1 MDDFLD
7 MLWDRIM
14 DGIGAIAAIL
24 DAILA
29 PLNQHLGPAM
39 VILLLVAVLVA
50 FTKLLARVYHT
61 QRYVELKANYEHW
74 FELRKEAMACE
85 DREKGKALARNI
97 DQVQL
102 NKAYYDYFFE
112 GFLKSIITTILPIL
126 FAAAYVN
133 RAYAPDN
140 LMRLVGRD
148 YIYKF
153 SRSGSDPVVISSFFW
168 FVISL
173 FLVYLA
179 WFAAGV
185 IIRTFFGKKK
195 TRRLDSES
203 DARPSEGPQD

>member
-1 MDDFLD
+1 MDDFMD
-7 MLWDRIM
+7 MVWDSIVN
-14 DGIGAIAAIL
+14 GIGFIAAIL

-29 PLNQHLGPAM
+29 PLNQRMGPAM
-39 VILLLVAVLVA
+39 VILFLVVMVVA
-50 FTKLLARVYHT
+50 FTKLLAKGYNTKRH
-61 QRYVELKANYEHW
+61 VELKANYEHW

-85 DREKGKALARNI
+85 DREKGKVLARNI
-97 DQVQL
+97 DQVRL

-140 LMRLVGRD
+140 LMQLVGRD

-153 SRSGSDPVVISSFFW
+153 SRSGSDPVIISSFFW
-168 FVISL
+168 FVISI

-179 WFAAGV
+179 WFAAS
-185 IIRTFFGKKK
+185 IIIGMRIEKKK
-195 TRRLDSES
+195 TRHLDSETNGT
-203 DARPSEGPQD
+203 PSEGPQD